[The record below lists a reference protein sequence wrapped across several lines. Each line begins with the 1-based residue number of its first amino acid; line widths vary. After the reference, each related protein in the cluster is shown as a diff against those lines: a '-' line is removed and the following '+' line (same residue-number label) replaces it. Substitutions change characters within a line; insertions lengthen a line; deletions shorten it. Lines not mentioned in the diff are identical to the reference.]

1 MSLDATAQAPEGERL
16 ARNSIGLLHIVF
28 FVVAAAAPL
37 TAVVGAT
44 PVAFAFGNGAGVPG
58 AFVLAG
64 LMYLIFSVGFTAM
77 SRHVGGAGAF
87 YTYIA
92 QGIGR
97 PAGIGG
103 ALIAL
108 MTYTA
113 VQCAVYALFGV
124 FFSGTMAGFGVD
136 LPWFVWSLL
145 ALVLV
150 HLAGQ
155 RNIAFSG
162 RILGVVMVAEV
173 LILLLLNIAIIAQ
186 GGGPEGMSASSFAP
200 SVVFTPGLA
209 VALVFVVGSFIGFE
223 STAIFGEEAKDPDR
237 TIPRATF
244 VAVGLIT
251 VFYAFSTWAIVQF
264 YGPSN
269 IQAAAAAEGGLE
281 SLYFVA
287 AEQALGGWSVTLMN
301 MLLLLSLFACVLS
314 FHNTLNRYFFALG
327 REGLLPHS
335 LGQVHA
341 KHGSPARAGVAQSLT
356 AAALLIAFTLG
367 GADPYTVVFSWM
379 SGLAVLGILAVQI
392 MVSVAIILYFQRTH
406 GHDHSPLV
414 TLVAPV
420 VALVGLA
427 GAFLLVS
434 MNTELLTGSDH
445 VLVQAY
451 PLLIVLVGLCGP
463 LLARSIRNRKPE
475 LYNNLG
481 RVFE

>member
-1 MSLDATAQAPEGERL
+1 MSLDATAKAPDGERL

-64 LMYLIFSVGFTAM
+64 LLYIIFSVGFTAM
-77 SRHVGGAGAF
+77 SRHVGGTGAF

-92 QGIGR
+92 QGLGR

-108 MTYTA
+108 LTYTS

-124 FFSGTMAGFGVD
+124 FFAGSMAALGLD

-150 HLAGQ
+150 HFSGQ
-155 RNIAFSG
+155 RNISFSG
-162 RILGVVMVAEV
+162 KILGFAMVVEV
-173 LILLLLNIAIIAQ
+173 LILLLLNIGIIWQ
-186 GGGPEGMSASSFAP
+186 GGGPEGMSLSSFAP

-223 STAIFGEEAKDPDR
+223 STAIFGEEANDPDR

-244 VAVGLIT
+244 VAVLLIT
-251 VFYAFSTWAIVQF
+251 TFYAFSTWAIVQF

-287 AEQALGGWSVTLMN
+287 AEQVLGGWSVTLMN
-301 MLLLLSLFACVLS
+301 VLLLLSLFACVLS

-335 LGQVHA
+335 LGRVDHR
-341 KHGSPARAGVAQSLT
+341 HGSPARAGVLQSLS

-367 GADPYTVVFSWM
+367 GADPYAVVFSWM
-379 SGLAVLGILAVQI
+379 SGLAVLGVLAVQI
-392 MVSVAIILYFQRTH
+392 MVSLAIILYFRSAH
-406 GHDHSPLV
+406 AHDHSMMV
-414 TLVAPV
+414 TLVAPLL
-420 VALVGLA
+420 ALAGLA

-434 MNTELLTGSDH
+434 MNTHLLTGSDH
-445 VLVQAY
+445 ILVQAF
-451 PLLIVLVGLCGP
+451 PLLVILVGLCGP
-463 LLARSIRNRKPE
+463 LLGIWIRSRKPE
-475 LYNNLG
+475 LYDNLG